1 MGWKDIILRALAAM
15 LALIALALA
24 PAAAVDE
31 KLRIIGEDKAFVVE
45 TDDGKVT
52 ITRVMTDCAL
62 NKGFLQPMVPV
73 EGVTPVGEIEV
84 LNGLNDPDTLV
95 VDMREVEWFAQATI
109 PAAKHIPYTE
119 VAGRLDELGCKKS
132 SGAWDCA
139 NAKKVIAFCN
149 GPVCPQSPQAIKAMH
164 REGFPMSKVM
174 YYRGGMLA
182 WKALGFTTVEG
193 DF

>member
-1 MGWKDIILRALAAM
+1 MIPRTV
-15 LALIALALA
+15 
-24 PAAAVDE
+24 AAALVLVLMAFVTAMAGDE
-31 KLRIIGEDKAFVVE
+31 KLRIIGEDKAFVVATE
-45 TDDGKVT
+45 DGQIT
-52 ITRVMTDCAL
+52 ITRFMTDCAL
-62 NKGFLQPMVPV
+62 NKGWLQPMVPV

-84 LNGLNDPDTLV
+84 LQGLNDPETLV
-95 VDMREVEWFAQATI
+95 VDMREVEWFAEATI

-119 VAGRLDELGCKKS
+119 VAGRLDELGCKGAN
-132 SGAWDCA
+132 GAWDCA
-139 NAKKVIAFCN
+139 NATKVIAFCN

-182 WKALGFTTVEG
+182 WKALGLTTVEG

>member
-1 MGWKDIILRALAAM
+1 MILRTFAAA
-15 LALIALALA
+15 LALIALAAA
-24 PAAAVDE
+24 PVAAGDE

-45 TDDGKVT
+45 AEGGNVT
-52 ITRVMTDCAL
+52 IARVMTDCAL
-62 NKGFLQPMVPV
+62 NKGWLQPMVPV

-84 LNGLNDPDTLV
+84 LKGLNDPDTLV
-95 VDMREVEWFAQATI
+95 VDMREVEWFAEATI
-109 PAAKHIPYTE
+109 PAARHIPYTE
-119 VAGRLDELGCKKS
+119 VAGRLDELGCKKTA
-132 SGAWDCA
+132 GAWDCA

-174 YYRGGMLA
+174 YYRGGMLS

>member
-1 MGWKDIILRALAAM
+1 
-15 LALIALALA
+15 
-24 PAAAVDE
+24 
-31 KLRIIGEDKAFVVE
+31 
-45 TDDGKVT
+45 
-52 ITRVMTDCAL
+52 
-62 NKGFLQPMVPV
+62 MVPV
-73 EGVTPVGEIEV
+73 EAVTPVGEIEV

-95 VDMREVEWFAQATI
+95 VDMREVEWFAEATI
-109 PAAKHIPYTE
+109 PTAKHIPYTE
-119 VAGRLDELGCKKS
+119 VAGRLDELGCNTTA
-132 SGAWDCA
+132 GAWDCA